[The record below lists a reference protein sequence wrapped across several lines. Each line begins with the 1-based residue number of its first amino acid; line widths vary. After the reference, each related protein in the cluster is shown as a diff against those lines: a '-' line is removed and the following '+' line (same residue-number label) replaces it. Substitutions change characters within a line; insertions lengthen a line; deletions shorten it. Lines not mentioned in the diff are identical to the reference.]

1 MAAADTMTAILE
13 VAPAIEDPDFEVKQI
28 SLALEHSLQGLPHHV
43 GLIRA
48 LIGPSFLFD
57 QTHMIA
63 PSFLFAVASS
73 LAAWLC

>member
-1 MAAADTMTAILE
+1 MAAADDMKASLE

-48 LIGPSFLFD
+48 LIGPSF
-57 QTHMIA
+57 
-63 PSFLFAVASS
+63 PS
-73 LAAWLC
+73 

>member
-1 MAAADTMTAILE
+1 MVAAADTLTADLE
-13 VAPAIEDPDFEVKQI
+13 GAPAIEDPDFEVKQI

-48 LIGPSFLFD
+48 VIGPSFTFS
-57 QTHMIA
+57 A
-63 PSFLFAVASS
+63 ASC